1 MHHNHLFS
9 VAPMMACTDRHFRYF
24 MRLISARVL
33 LYTEM
38 VTTGAIIHGNRKR
51 FLQFDPLEHPIA
63 VQLGGANPHDLAEC
77 ARIAEDYGY
86 DEINLN
92 IGCPSDR
99 VQAGKFGACLMAEPC
114 LVAECVSEISKVVK
128 IPITVKTRIGI
139 DQQDSYEELCAFITT
154 VAQAGCQVFIIH
166 ARKAWLKGLNPKE
179 NRTKP
184 PLRYDVVYQL
194 KRDFPKL
201 KIIINGGINSMA
213 DVQNHLQNIDGVMI
227 GRAAYDNPYFLAA
240 IEQALFP
247 DDFFL
252 MAREQIVEKLLPYI
266 ERELQAGTR
275 IKSIT
280 RHLSGL
286 FRGLPGARAW
296 RKNLGMATGFDALR
310 QFVESN

>member
-1 MHHNHLFS
+1 
-9 VAPMMACTDRHFRYF
+9 
-24 MRLISARVL
+24 
-33 LYTEM
+33 M

-63 VQLGGANPHDLAEC
+63 VQLGGANPSDLAVC
-77 ARIAEDYGY
+77 ARISEDYGY

-99 VQAGKFGACLMAEPC
+99 VQAGKFGACLMAEPA
-114 LVAECVSEISKVVK
+114 LVAECVSAISKVVS
-128 IPITVKTRIGI
+128 IPVTVKTRIGI
-139 DQQDSYEELCAFITT
+139 DQQDSYEELCAFIST
-154 VAQAGCQVFIIH
+154 VAQAGCQIFIIH

-201 KIIINGGINSMA
+201 KIIINGGIHSQT
-213 DVQNHLQNIDGVMI
+213 DIQNHLQNVDGVMI
-227 GRAAYDNPYFLAA
+227 GRAAYDNPYFLAEL
-240 IEQALFP
+240 EQTLFP
-247 DDFFL
+247 TDFLL
-252 MAREQIVEKLLPYI
+252 MAREQIVEKLIPYI

-275 IKSIT
+275 LKNIT
-280 RHLSGL
+280 RHLFGL

-296 RKNLGMATGFDALR
+296 RKNLGTATTFDSLR
-310 QFVESN
+310 HIESN